1 MFVGISGA
9 FSAEGWPSLHE
20 TASDGP
26 LCSLQLVQDRSQV
39 EEYLQQTPLYLE
51 DTQASLKGEA
61 MRFISGQSP
70 WGLSLATFSNSSHC
84 VLEATPNAATRGQSI
99 AEQSLTLL
107 ASPLQLQPSIQL
119 AFWAA
124 STHCWL
130 TSTRTPKYSF
140 TPFSRS

>member
-20 TASDGP
+20 TASGGP
-26 LCSLQLVQDRSQV
+26 LCSLQLGQEPGGRIPAAESTVLGGHS
-39 EEYLQQTPLYLE
+39 LE
-51 DTQASLKGEA
+51 GEA
-61 MRFISGQSP
+61 MRFISGRSP

-84 VLEATPNAATRGQSI
+84 ALEATPNAATRGQSI